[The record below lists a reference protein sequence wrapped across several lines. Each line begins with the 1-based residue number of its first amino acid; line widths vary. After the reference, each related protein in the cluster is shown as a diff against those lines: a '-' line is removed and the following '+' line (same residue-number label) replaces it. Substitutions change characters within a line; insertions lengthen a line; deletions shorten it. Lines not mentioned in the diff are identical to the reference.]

1 MTTSPRQLTQADL
14 DLLIEHASALTQM
27 RDLLPIE
34 LFIKL
39 DTFRA
44 DLLAERED
52 RAAHPVRYLRRQ
64 VS

>member
-1 MTTSPRQLTQADL
+1 MTGNPTPREL
-14 DLLIEHASALTQM
+14 DQLIEHVSALTEM
-27 RDLLPIE
+27 RSLLPME

-52 RAAHPVRYLRRQ
+52 RAGQRT
-64 VS
+64 